1 MLELRRGEY
10 ARWNEFTIAAL
21 PVLHQAHANPPAPSQ
36 VSQAASGPSQALRVF
51 GEILEATKHRTSGDN
66 RYRAVAGVVVGTV
79 CMVDPFLGGDTPA
92 SLRPAGAVVVGYSG
106 QSATRASASFAG
118 SLHGFA
124 LVAVGAGY
132 STLSNW

>member
-1 MLELRRGEY
+1 M
-10 ARWNEFTIAAL
+10 
-21 PVLHQAHANPPAPSQ
+21 
-36 VSQAASGPSQALRVF
+36 SQAASVASQAFRVF
-51 GEILEATKHRTSGDN
+51 GAMLEATKRRTASN
-66 RYRAVAGVVVGTV
+66 SPVSVVAGVVVGTV

-106 QSATRASASFAG
+106 QRATRASASFAG

-124 LVAVGAGY
+124 LVAVIAAY

>member
-1 MLELRRGEY
+1 MRPSTGHPATTDTGLSL
-10 ARWNEFTIAAL
+10 ARWLVRFAWLI
-21 PVLHQAHANPPAPSQ
+21 
-36 VSQAASGPSQALRVF
+36 
-51 GEILEATKHRTSGDN
+51 
-66 RYRAVAGVVVGTV
+66 
-79 CMVDPFLGGDTPA
+79 PFLVVIP
-92 SLRPAGAVVVGYSG
+92 RPAGAVVVGYSG